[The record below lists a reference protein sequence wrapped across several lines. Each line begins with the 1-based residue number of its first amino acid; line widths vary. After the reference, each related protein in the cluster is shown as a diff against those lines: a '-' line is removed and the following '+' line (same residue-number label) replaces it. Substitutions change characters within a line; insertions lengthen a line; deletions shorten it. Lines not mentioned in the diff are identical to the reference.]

1 MTSASSV
8 PALKPNAQGRP
19 SQFSKTKLCRFQLL
33 GICAK
38 GLQCPF
44 AHGED
49 ELKPLPDLRCTKL
62 CRQLLTEGQ
71 CTTPNCGYAHRREEL
86 RSAAPSKAD
95 GRQKLKRGK
104 ANQKE
109 AAPSSKED
117 RLLMPP
123 PGLEEW
129 SGTTY
134 DAFASVRPAQATA
147 VMPGVDPKDMYFF
160 PESYRMPM
168 QSTLPDVADL
178 HLGLPVSSDETGE
191 AADVPAYVHVPLQ
204 LGEIDPGLLKG
215 TLAADGSST
224 TDVSETSTV
233 EEDPITEE
241 PWMESYAYTWYGNAG
256 GSELSGYGNF
266 GNENMRP
273 RAVEIGEVSASQ
285 LRLSTG
291 SWSTWNERDVVSDL
305 ILVEVLDFLM
315 DVKDGQLAEALS
327 RELKFFVNI
336 AKKTKEKER
345 RKRRPTSV
353 FSNKAAPED
362 IESILSITLELLDK
376 WGRYYEA
383 AGSPGGAKIVDAWKE
398 LTKENVRFPQGP
410 AEYVFLTK
418 PSASRDAGAFGF
430 GSTGGGGGSSS
441 FGGFGVEV
449 SAPGSNSELSE
460 PALQSLAAAVQ
471 SAVAQ
476 YGPGS
481 PEAGEATAH
490 FESMLAQWQH
500 AAAEAVERGDMAAYE
515 HFSAVAVRYAELQ
528 IGSPSASTENSR
540 TFSGVSGV
548 SPSPP
553 DSDTVPESHS
563 SSHKKHR
570 RRKKEPQPD
579 TFEVP
584 PEVAMT
590 PSFGHPG
597 SDWAE
602 ADAAAAAYRAGEFG
616 GSFGVG
622 SSGFASDPGDSS
634 DPFGAPSGAQG
645 QGMSTEDFGGLA
657 GGLSGSFPDA
667 GMAQFGSQ
675 PGAYGAAGYDYGFN
689 TGAFDAP
696 GSQATQPSMDYDQQ
710 FARGTDPNSFSGSA
724 SAMMAM
730 AHGSGGAENFNK
742 ASAPAPDAGPADL
755 GPEEVDSEAAEAEEG
770 GSRLRQLCER
780 LQAEVEELKGQLQ
793 SSNSKELKA
802 AQKRI
807 KELERQQQRQEGQDS
822 RDLTISALRE
832 TNMQMQAELDRRGLD
847 LAAARRKAV
856 EVEKRLSEKEEVFS
870 DTCQRLV
877 EAQQRVAQLEGE
889 LTHQREVETSLQDRL
904 QGARAQQTVAE
915 VELRQ
920 ARHALSSAT
929 GLESD
934 LQRRSVPYGSGSFAP
949 RPSADLQAPDLNL
962 SVSQADELAST
973 VSAEK
978 APQSRF
984 ISADPE
990 STREMPKAAPL
1001 PRSSPQTWMET
1012 PRIWQPVGALVRRL
1026 PPSHELTLRTSSHFR
1041 DLLLKQQG
1049 ILYEDQQVLLA
1060 LRSRVAPSTSTSSRR
1075 TIEFEATLSNR
1086 SGHQIHDVKLQ
1097 PAADAHSVASRFD
1110 LQLQVRGRESAG
1122 HSSSMLWPQHQL
1134 HFDGK
1139 LEVFGVVDSS
1149 DGGPQVDLSYLLPD
1163 NQAL

>member
-1 MTSASSV
+1 MASDGGSPLSPGVLESTSLLEDIIKEIA
-8 PALKPNAQGRP
+8 RTP
-19 SQFSKTKLCRFQLL
+19 SQLDSKSVQQELL
-33 GICAK
+33 RLYDLSRWGAGNAVVSRC
-38 GLQCPF
+38 
-44 AHGED
+44 
-49 ELKPLPDLRCTKL
+49 LRCLKD
-62 CRQLLTEGQ
+62 
-71 CTTPNCGYAHRREEL
+71 
-86 RSAAPSKAD
+86 PSEPAS
-95 GRQKLKRGK
+95 GK
-104 ANQKE
+104 IA
-109 AAPSSKED
+109 
-117 RLLMPP
+117 M
-123 PGLEEW
+123 
-129 SGTTY
+129 
-134 DAFASVRPAQATA
+134 
-147 VMPGVDPKDMYFF
+147 
-160 PESYRMPM
+160 
-168 QSTLPDVADL
+168 
-178 HLGLPVSSDETGE
+178 
-191 AADVPAYVHVPLQ
+191 
-204 LGEIDPGLLKG
+204 
-215 TLAADGSST
+215 
-224 TDVSETSTV
+224 
-233 EEDPITEE
+233 
-241 PWMESYAYTWYGNAG
+241 
-256 GSELSGYGNF
+256 
-266 GNENMRP
+266 MR
-273 RAVEIGEVSASQ
+273 
-285 LRLSTG
+285 
-291 SWSTWNERDVVSDL
+291 
-305 ILVEVLDFLM
+305 VLDFLM

-353 FSNKAAPED
+353 FSNKAAQED

-376 WGRYYEA
+376 WGRYYEVD
-383 AGSPGGAKIVDAWKE
+383 GTPGGAKIVDAWKE

-430 GSTGGGGGSSS
+430 GGGSSS
-441 FGGFGVEV
+441 FGGFGAEV
-449 SAPGSNSELSE
+449 SAPVSGASGPSGVSGELSE
-460 PALQSLAAAVQ
+460 PALQGLAAAVQ
-471 SAVAQ
+471 SAIAQ

-500 AAAEAVERGDMAAYE
+500 AAAEAVEKGDMAAYE

-528 IGSPSASTENSR
+528 IGSPSASTEFSR

-570 RRKKEPQPD
+570 RRKESQPEA
-579 TFEVP
+579 FEVQ

-590 PSFGHPG
+590 PSFGHPQNE
-597 SDWAE
+597 WAE

-634 DPFGAPSGAQG
+634 DPFGAPSGAH
-645 QGMSTEDFGGLA
+645 GMSTEDFGGLG

-667 GMAQFGSQ
+667 SMAQFGSQ
-675 PGAYGAAGYDYGFN
+675 PGAYGTGGYDYGLN

-696 GSQATQPSMDYDQQ
+696 GGQTTQPSMDYDQP

-730 AHGSGGAENFNK
+730 AGGSGGPSALRELRGAENFGK
-742 ASAPAPDAGPADL
+742 APAAPESGTVDPAA
-755 GPEEVDSEAAEAEEG
+755 EEVDSEAAEGEEG
-770 GSRLRQLCER
+770 GSRLRQLCDR

-807 KELERQQQRQEGQDS
+807 KELERQLQRQEGQDS

-856 EVEKRLSEKEEVFS
+856 EAEKRLSEKEEVFS

-889 LTHQREVETSLQDRL
+889 LTHQREVQTSLQNRL
-904 QGARAQQTVAE
+904 HGARAQQTVAE

-934 LQRRSVPYGSGSFAP
+934 LQRRSVPYGSGSFPTRA
-949 RPSADLQAPDLNL
+949 SADLQTPDL

-978 APQSRF
+978 ASPSRF
-984 ISADPE
+984 MGADSE
-990 STREMPKAAPL
+990 STRETPKAAPL

-1012 PRIWQPVGALVRRL
+1012 PRIWQPVGALVRRM
-1026 PPSHELTLRTSSHFR
+1026 PPSNDLTLRTSAHFR

-1134 HFDGK
+1134 HFYGK

-1163 NQAL
+1163 NQALRARLRLPLGATRLMAPAPSKPLAPLKALQLWDAPEFQHTEVSCICQLRPSLAGRMGAFAVWQALELGGALKCLPGAGGFRDALFGGCYVVGEPVDVLMRAELGPMPGEEAKTARASPEELCRIAVRSTSHLVNRGVAQAAIDVLCDPVVRP

>member
-1 MTSASSV
+1 MASDGGSPLSPGVLESTSLLEDIIKEIARS
-8 PALKPNAQGRP
+8 P
-19 SQFSKTKLCRFQLL
+19 SQLDSESVQQELL
-33 GICAK
+33 RLYDLSRWGAGNAVVSRC
-38 GLQCPF
+38 
-44 AHGED
+44 
-49 ELKPLPDLRCTKL
+49 LRCLKDPSEPASGKL
-62 CRQLLTEGQ
+62 
-71 CTTPNCGYAHRREEL
+71 A
-86 RSAAPSKAD
+86 
-95 GRQKLKRGK
+95 
-104 ANQKE
+104 
-109 AAPSSKED
+109 
-117 RLLMPP
+117 M
-123 PGLEEW
+123 
-129 SGTTY
+129 
-134 DAFASVRPAQATA
+134 
-147 VMPGVDPKDMYFF
+147 
-160 PESYRMPM
+160 
-168 QSTLPDVADL
+168 
-178 HLGLPVSSDETGE
+178 
-191 AADVPAYVHVPLQ
+191 
-204 LGEIDPGLLKG
+204 
-215 TLAADGSST
+215 
-224 TDVSETSTV
+224 
-233 EEDPITEE
+233 
-241 PWMESYAYTWYGNAG
+241 
-256 GSELSGYGNF
+256 
-266 GNENMRP
+266 MR
-273 RAVEIGEVSASQ
+273 
-285 LRLSTG
+285 
-291 SWSTWNERDVVSDL
+291 
-305 ILVEVLDFLM
+305 VLDFLM

-490 FESMLAQWQH
+490 FESMLAQWQR

-696 GSQATQPSMDYDQQ
+696 GGQATQPSMDYDQQ
-710 FARGTDPNSFSGSA
+710 FARGADPNSFSGSA

-730 AHGSGGAENFNK
+730 AHGSGGVENFNK
-742 ASAPAPDAGPADL
+742 APAPAPDAGPADL

-832 TNMQMQAELDRRGLD
+832 TNMQTQAELDRRGLD

-889 LTHQREVETSLQDRL
+889 LTHQREVETSLQNRL

-1163 NQAL
+1163 NQALRARLRLPLGATRLMAPAPSKPLAPLKALQLWDAPEFQHTEVSCICQLRTSLAGRMGAFAVWQALELGGALKCLPGAGGFRDALFGGCYVVGEPVDVLMRAELGPMPGEEAKTARASREELCRIAVRSTSHLVNRGVAQAAIDVLCDPVVRP

>member
-1 MTSASSV
+1 MASDGGSPLSPGVLESTSLLEDIIKEIARS
-8 PALKPNAQGRP
+8 P
-19 SQFSKTKLCRFQLL
+19 SQLDSESVQQELL
-33 GICAK
+33 RLYDLSRWGAGNAVVSRC
-38 GLQCPF
+38 
-44 AHGED
+44 
-49 ELKPLPDLRCTKL
+49 LRCLKDPSEPASGKL
-62 CRQLLTEGQ
+62 
-71 CTTPNCGYAHRREEL
+71 A
-86 RSAAPSKAD
+86 
-95 GRQKLKRGK
+95 
-104 ANQKE
+104 
-109 AAPSSKED
+109 
-117 RLLMPP
+117 M
-123 PGLEEW
+123 
-129 SGTTY
+129 
-134 DAFASVRPAQATA
+134 
-147 VMPGVDPKDMYFF
+147 
-160 PESYRMPM
+160 
-168 QSTLPDVADL
+168 
-178 HLGLPVSSDETGE
+178 
-191 AADVPAYVHVPLQ
+191 
-204 LGEIDPGLLKG
+204 
-215 TLAADGSST
+215 
-224 TDVSETSTV
+224 
-233 EEDPITEE
+233 
-241 PWMESYAYTWYGNAG
+241 
-256 GSELSGYGNF
+256 
-266 GNENMRP
+266 MR
-273 RAVEIGEVSASQ
+273 
-285 LRLSTG
+285 
-291 SWSTWNERDVVSDL
+291 
-305 ILVEVLDFLM
+305 VLDFLM

-696 GSQATQPSMDYDQQ
+696 GGQATQPSMDYDQQ
-710 FARGTDPNSFSGSA
+710 FARGADPNSFSGSA

-730 AHGSGGAENFNK
+730 AHGSGGVENFNK
-742 ASAPAPDAGPADL
+742 APAPAPDAGPADL

-832 TNMQMQAELDRRGLD
+832 TNMQTQAELDRRGLD

-889 LTHQREVETSLQDRL
+889 LTHQREVETSLQNRL

-1163 NQAL
+1163 NQALRARLRLPLGATRLMAPAPSKPLAPLKALQLWDAPEFQHTEVSCICQLRTSLAGRMGAFAVWQALELGGALKCLPGAGGFRDALFGGCYVVGEPVDVLMRAELGPMPGEEAKTARASREELCRIAVRSTSHLVNRGVAQAAIDVLCDPVVRP

>member
-1 MTSASSV
+1 
-8 PALKPNAQGRP
+8 
-19 SQFSKTKLCRFQLL
+19 
-33 GICAK
+33 
-38 GLQCPF
+38 
-44 AHGED
+44 
-49 ELKPLPDLRCTKL
+49 
-62 CRQLLTEGQ
+62 
-71 CTTPNCGYAHRREEL
+71 
-86 RSAAPSKAD
+86 
-95 GRQKLKRGK
+95 
-104 ANQKE
+104 
-109 AAPSSKED
+109 
-117 RLLMPP
+117 
-123 PGLEEW
+123 
-129 SGTTY
+129 
-134 DAFASVRPAQATA
+134 
-147 VMPGVDPKDMYFF
+147 
-160 PESYRMPM
+160 
-168 QSTLPDVADL
+168 
-178 HLGLPVSSDETGE
+178 
-191 AADVPAYVHVPLQ
+191 
-204 LGEIDPGLLKG
+204 
-215 TLAADGSST
+215 
-224 TDVSETSTV
+224 
-233 EEDPITEE
+233 
-241 PWMESYAYTWYGNAG
+241 
-256 GSELSGYGNF
+256 
-266 GNENMRP
+266 
-273 RAVEIGEVSASQ
+273 
-285 LRLSTG
+285 
-291 SWSTWNERDVVSDL
+291 
-305 ILVEVLDFLM
+305 
-315 DVKDGQLAEALS
+315 
-327 RELKFFVNI
+327 
-336 AKKTKEKER
+336 
-345 RKRRPTSV
+345 
-353 FSNKAAPED
+353 
-362 IESILSITLELLDK
+362 
-376 WGRYYEA
+376 
-383 AGSPGGAKIVDAWKE
+383 
-398 LTKENVRFPQGP
+398 
-410 AEYVFLTK
+410 
-418 PSASRDAGAFGF
+418 
-430 GSTGGGGGSSS
+430 
-441 FGGFGVEV
+441 
-449 SAPGSNSELSE
+449 
-460 PALQSLAAAVQ
+460 
-471 SAVAQ
+471 
-476 YGPGS
+476 
-481 PEAGEATAH
+481 
-490 FESMLAQWQH
+490 
-500 AAAEAVERGDMAAYE
+500 
-515 HFSAVAVRYAELQ
+515 
-528 IGSPSASTENSR
+528 
-540 TFSGVSGV
+540 
-548 SPSPP
+548 
-553 DSDTVPESHS
+553 
-563 SSHKKHR
+563 
-570 RRKKEPQPD
+570 
-579 TFEVP
+579 
-584 PEVAMT
+584 MT

-696 GSQATQPSMDYDQQ
+696 GGQATQPSMDYDQQ
-710 FARGTDPNSFSGSA
+710 FARGADPNSFSGSA

-730 AHGSGGAENFNK
+730 AHGSGGVENFNK
-742 ASAPAPDAGPADL
+742 APAPAPDAGPADL

-832 TNMQMQAELDRRGLD
+832 TNMQTQAELDRRGLD

-889 LTHQREVETSLQDRL
+889 LTHQREVETSLQNRL

-1163 NQAL
+1163 NQALRARLRLPLGATRLMAPAPSKPLAPLKALQLWDAPEFQHTEVSCICQLRTSLAGRMGAFAVWQALELGGALKCLPGAGGFRDALFGGCYVVGEPVDVLMRAELGPMPGEEAKTARASREELCRIAVRSTSHLVNRGVAQAAIDVLCDPVVRP